1 MNTTLPF
8 YFESILLLLPGK
20 KEADIAG
27 HSSRIFEDLGLQPKA
42 EWSQVFTPEFEA
54 ELGSALQ
61 SLVPVRLRVVD
72 PSAAIDAQCVWKAV
86 DLNFALSALGGLVD
100 QLHEELH
107 QLVGRPGWGLV
118 KFLHHR
124 LLLFFL
130 LLHVAQLFR
139 SLCRLALGH
148 PAPEISGGKTDRPPC
163 LGCDAL
169 FGHD

>member
-8 YFESILLLLPGK
+8 YFESILLLLPSK

-27 HSSRIFEDLGLQPKA
+27 HSSWILDDLGLQPKA

-72 PSAAIDAQCVWKAV
+72 PSAAIGAQCVWKAV
-86 DLNFALSALGGLVD
+86 DLDFALSALSGLAD

-107 QLVGRPGWGLV
+107 QLVGRPGRGLV

-130 LLHVAQLFR
+130 LLHVAQFLSGFR
-139 SLCRLALGH
+139 RLALGH
-148 PAPEISGGKTDRPPC
+148 PALEVGCGKYAGSGR
-163 LGCDAL
+163 LRRAAIV
-169 FGHD
+169 